1 MALLGTPDLLVLD
14 EPTVGL
20 DPVLRRDLWDLFHR
34 IADGGAA
41 VLVSSHVMDE
51 AERCHR
57 LLLMRE
63 GRIIADGSPDE
74 IRRSTGAPDIEQ
86 AFLHLVEG
94 RGERG
99 MNARVT
105 LAVAGRVLTQVRRD
119 HRTLAMLLVV
129 PCVLITLL
137 WWMFADLPGD
147 LFDRFGPGLLAMFPF
162 IVMFLV
168 TSVTTLRE
176 RSSGTLERLLTM
188 PLGKLDFLLGYAIA
202 FGLLAAVQSTLAVA
216 VSVGLLGLDV
226 AGPVWLLGVV
236 AVADAVLGT
245 ALGLL
250 VSAFATTE
258 FQAVQFMPAFVLPAD
273 PALRALRAARGDAH
287 RARGDQQ
294 RAADVVR
301 HRRHAGARRGRRH
314 ERGVARRGWS
324 WPVSRWVR
332 SRSAPP
338 PSGAGHPDPDP
349 VSCCTSASGSDP
361 AEQHAPNRPAYI
373 TVSMMTSAIDAAVS
387 SAATRTTATTPA
399 TSVVAAAAPRAS
411 TMPPGRNRVATA
423 TTSRTAGAAR

>member
-1 MALLGTPDLLVLD
+1 MNM
-14 EPTVGL
+14 
-20 DPVLRRDLWDLFHR
+20 R
-34 IADGGAA
+34 I
-41 VLVSSHVMDE
+41 
-51 AERCHR
+51 
-57 LLLMRE
+57 
-63 GRIIADGSPDE
+63 
-74 IRRSTGAPDIEQ
+74 
-86 AFLHLVEG
+86 
-94 RGERG
+94 
-99 MNARVT
+99 T

-119 HRTLAMLLVV
+119 HRTLAMLMVV
-129 PCVLITLL
+129 PCALITLL

-258 FQAVQFMPAFVLPAD
+258 FQAVQFMPAFVLPQFLLCGLLV
-273 PALRALRAARGDAH
+273 PR
-287 RARGDQQ
+287 DQMP
-294 RAADVVR
+294 DVL
-301 HRRHAGARRGRRH
+301 H
-314 ERGVARRGWS
+314 
-324 WPVSRWVR
+324 
-332 SRSAPP
+332 
-338 PSGAGHPDPDP
+338 
-349 VSCCTSASGSDP
+349 
-361 AEQHAPNRPAYI
+361 
-373 TVSMMTSAIDAAVS
+373 AVS
-387 SAATRTTATTPA
+387 SLLPLSYAVDAMRALATDTDVAAGTWGDVSIVLGAALLALALGAATLRRRTP
-399 TSVVAAAAPRAS
+399 
-411 TMPPGRNRVATA
+411 
-423 TTSRTAGAAR
+423 